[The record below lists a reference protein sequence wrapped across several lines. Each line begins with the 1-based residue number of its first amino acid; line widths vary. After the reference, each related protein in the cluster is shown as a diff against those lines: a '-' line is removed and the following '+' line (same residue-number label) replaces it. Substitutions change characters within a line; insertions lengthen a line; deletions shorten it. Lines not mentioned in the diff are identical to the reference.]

1 LDGFWSGDFDF
12 FFRYVRQQN
21 LVSSIDGEE
30 LQASA
35 LLGVML

>member
-1 LDGFWSGDFDF
+1 LDGFWSGEFDL
-12 FFRYVRQQN
+12 FFRYVLRQN
-21 LVSSIDGEE
+21 LVSSINGEE